1 MEQWKPI
8 KDYEGLYEVSD
19 AGKVRSLKFGK
30 VKELSPGDNGF
41 GYLQVKLR
49 KEGKRKHFFIHRLVV
64 EAFIG
69 EIHKGL
75 VVNHKDE
82 NPKNNNVDNLE
93 ICTQKYNNNYGSHNE
108 RVSAA
113 LKGRKL
119 SPEHRAKMSESH
131 KGKIP
136 WNKGKKGTV

>member
-30 VKELSPGDNGF
+30 VKELSPGDKGN
-41 GYLQVKLR
+41 GYLFIDLC
-49 KEGKRKHFFIHRLVV
+49 KEGKRKRFFIHRLVV
-64 EAFIG
+64 QAFIS
-69 EIHKGL
+69 EIPKGL

-82 NPKNNNVDNLE
+82 NKQNNNVDNLE
-93 ICTQKYNNNYGSHNE
+93 ICTAIYNCNYGSVKE
-108 RVSAA
+108 RLSVAH
-113 LKGRKL
+113 KGKIH
-119 SPEHRAKMSESH
+119 SQETRAKMSESH

-136 WNKGKKGTV
+136 WNKGKKRH